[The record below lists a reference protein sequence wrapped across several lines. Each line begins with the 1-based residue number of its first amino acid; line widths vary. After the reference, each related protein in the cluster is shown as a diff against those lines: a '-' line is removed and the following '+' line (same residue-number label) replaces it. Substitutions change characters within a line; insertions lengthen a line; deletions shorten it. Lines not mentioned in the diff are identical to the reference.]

1 MPAEMSAERKAIVD
15 DLKDH
20 ATRLGNNGFHNAKDV
35 LFAYAKDLEDN
46 IPPAPAE
53 RWPRCGC
60 GCELTSFH
68 GHGRFVITCQRC
80 SFQVTHNSADEAL
93 REAQKMRAALAAG
106 GGDSNAQP

>member
-46 IPPAPAE
+46 IPPAPPE
-53 RWPRCGC
+53 RWPRCKC
-60 GCELTSFH
+60 GQELETFSTLE
-68 GHGRFVITCQRC
+68 GKPWELACLKC
-80 SFQVTHNSADEAL
+80 KKSVTGDSIDQCLAAF
-93 REAQKMRAALAAG
+93 RAAEQEIG
-106 GGDSNAQP
+106 ND